1 MFIIMKA
8 NMYIEIRDNN
18 IYQFFGDETYR
29 CVPLITYALIINETK
44 VTYLILFNNLKEK
57 FGYVWFKFL
66 FFYLFLKI
74 N

>member
-44 VTYLILFNNLKEK
+44 VTYLILFNNLKD
-57 FGYVWFKFL
+57 GYVDLNFY

-74 N
+74 NWL

>member
-44 VTYLILFNNLKEK
+44 VTYLILFNNLKK
-57 FGYVWFKFL
+57 KIGFVWFKFL
-66 FFYLFLKI
+66 FFLFIFEK
-74 N
+74 